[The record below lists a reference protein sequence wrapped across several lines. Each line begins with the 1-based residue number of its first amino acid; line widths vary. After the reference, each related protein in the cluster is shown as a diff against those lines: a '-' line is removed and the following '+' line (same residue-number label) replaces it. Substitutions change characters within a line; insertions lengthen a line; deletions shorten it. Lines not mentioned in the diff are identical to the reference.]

1 MMSFT
6 FHLLGT
12 TSDNSRSGELF
23 ELQLAAYPKC
33 TLSED
38 FGKLLTEPALEFS
51 SDLTFLVGP
60 DRVPVHGHSAIV
72 AARCSCIKDLLLS
85 TKEDKKDKQE
95 CCLPE
100 IDLSAFKLVLE
111 YLYTDQI
118 TLDRDRAFS
127 TEVIMDIMKV
137 YTLSISLRVKN
148 TN

>member
-1 MMSFT
+1 M
-6 FHLLGT
+6 
-12 TSDNSRSGELF
+12 F

-38 FGKLLTEPALEFS
+38 FGKLLTEPALGFS
-51 SDLTFLVGP
+51 SDLTFLLGP

-72 AARCSCIKDLLLS
+72 AARCSSIKDIMLS
-85 TKEDKKDKQE
+85 TEEDKKDKKQ

-100 IDLSAFKLVLE
+100 VDAQAFKLVLE

-118 TLDRDRAFS
+118 TLDRDRAFT

-137 YTLSISLRVKN
+137 YTLSILLKVN
-148 TN
+148 IFITNQKYIGFHSTF